1 MENKKFDFKETSKK
15 ILAYRK
21 SLPFLIAFPSFWL
34 CAFIVF
40 AILGIVFAYQN
51 NDTYIVFLILSS
63 ICICFLLAFVG
74 LLIYGYKRGNNELED
89 ATENFLDQIDSL
101 DAGRIKLLNKD
112 YKSKSLL
119 SLQHKI
125 NTLAARL
132 NERNDDI
139 DEPVII
145 EKTFTEEEFPAA
157 LRNTIKNSSSF
168 TSALVAIDTVGSN
181 KIPDGVDD
189 TLMRSIKLIFS
200 PTIVC
205 KKKNGSYLLFVE
217 KISTVALFRTRCE
230 QFIRSF
236 AITDIKSESG
246 LVIFYSSKVGA
257 AIFPSISES
266 KLIDTAEAA
275 LKKANPLEIIDGG
288 EELVLPYAGIGEK
301 PRRAILLSANEFFY
315 KHFLLAKNE
324 QEMIETVSKA
334 LAYYCSAMQFS
345 NAGVLLYNE
354 MSDTYSVVIEHSN
367 TGNTD
372 ETGITLFD
380 NSKNIPGR
388 FLNPIFDR
396 IGVDSFFFVDDV
408 NLLPFE
414 VSEMMQS
421 IDAKSGFFF
430 PMSCADGKKG
440 LAYFLSTT
448 KKSSQDL
455 LERECADSF
464 FSMIAVMIIGLDSQ
478 KQIKRH
484 QSTLNSLIERDD
496 KLLYSID
503 NSTYRLMQF
512 SDNMA
517 KKFDN
522 IKNGEY
528 CYKAIMGLDEPCDDC
543 PLRKGTLKKSIPQLG
558 PTEQS
563 MSVLMANKGKGSNI
577 STIIIEG
584 EARVTSSSTNL
595 FDKALGIYNA
605 KTFSNEINREIRT
618 RGNGIVLTMRI
629 TNLEDLVARYR
640 LDSKETLLQSVVS
653 LIQDEGYGNILYRF
667 DDTTLAFM
675 LKSMNK
681 NGMFAFA
688 EEIAQLFER
697 PIQAGGSSLTL
708 KLAYSSVAY
717 PNEAQTNFEM
727 VSLLGSELTR
737 SKEMGEGYLLEVG
750 RNKARKANRKQYILQ
765 LLQESL
771 AHNQVEMRLSSL
783 IDTPSKKTAGI
794 EFTLGLKGYF
804 SENISKREFL
814 PIAANNYILDK
825 LDFQALN
832 NVKEFYKNYADTIL
846 KAKGIKHLCLT
857 MSLSSVLSSSFLE
870 NIQKFAED
878 VDMPKKTLII
888 AIETRSIVGLEDNL
902 ARVIKAASAFGIL
915 FSAHSYD
922 VNSSVSA
929 EKLHEI
935 GFTYV
940 RISHQTL
947 QNAMASQSAN
957 TSFIRMAAEL
967 DEKKLVPI
975 VNRVTDQDQ
984 AQFCLDLAMPYYV
997 DGEKGNDLTEQEFIT
1012 YLNYKK

>member
-1 MENKKFDFKETSKK
+1 MANKKFNFKETSKK
-15 ILAYRK
+15 VFAYRN
-21 SLPFLIAFPSFWL
+21 SLPFLIAFPSFWIV
-34 CAFIVF
+34 AFTIF
-40 AILGIVFAYQN
+40 AILGLVFAYQN
-51 NDTYIVFLILSS
+51 NDIYVTFLILS
-63 ICICFLLAFVG
+63 IVCICFLLTFVG
-74 LLIYGYKRGNNELED
+74 FLIYGYKRGNNELAN
-89 ATENFLDQIDSL
+89 ATENFVDQIDSL

-112 YKSKSLL
+112 YKSENLL

-125 NTLAARL
+125 NSLAARI
-132 NERNDDI
+132 NERNNNV
-139 DEPVII
+139 DETIVI
-145 EKTFTEEEFPAA
+145 EKVFTEEEFPNA

-168 TSALVAIDTVGSN
+168 TSALVAIDTVGSTN
-181 KIPDGVDD
+181 IPDGVDS

-236 AITDIKSESG
+236 AVTDIKSESG
-246 LVIFYSSKVGA
+246 LVIFYSAKLGA
-257 AIFPSISES
+257 AIFPSISEN
-266 KLIDTAEAA
+266 KLIDLAEVA
-275 LKKANPLEIIDGG
+275 LKRANPLEIIDGG
-288 EELVLPYAGIGEK
+288 DDLVLPYAGIGEK

-315 KHFLLAKNE
+315 KQFLLAKNE

-354 MSDTYSVVIEHSN
+354 SNDSYSAVVEHSN

-372 ETGITLFD
+372 ETGFNLFGD
-380 NSKNIPGR
+380 SKNIPGR
-388 FLNPIFDR
+388 FLNPIFDKV
-396 IGVDSFFFVDDV
+396 GVDSFFFIDDI

-414 VSEMMQS
+414 VSEKMQS

-440 LAYFLSTT
+440 LAYFLSEI
-448 KKSSQDL
+448 KKTSQDL

-464 FSMIAVMIIGLDSQ
+464 FSMVAVMIVGLSSQ
-478 KQIKRH
+478 REIKHH
-484 QSTLNSLIERDD
+484 QATLNAIIERDD
-496 KLLYSID
+496 KLLYTID
-503 NSTYRLMQF
+503 NSSYRLLQF
-512 SDNMA
+512 SENMS

-522 IKNGEY
+522 IKRGEL
-528 CYKAIMGLDEPCDDC
+528 CYKAIMGLDDPCDDC
-543 PLRKGTLKKSIPQLG
+543 PLRRGTLKKSIPQLG

-563 MSVLMANKGKGSNI
+563 MSVLASNKSKGSNL

-584 EARVTSSSTNL
+584 EARVASSSANL
-595 FDKALGIYNA
+595 FDKTLGIYNA

-618 RGNGIVLTMRI
+618 RGNGIVLAIRV
-629 TNLEDLVARYR
+629 TNLSDLVSRYR
-640 LDSKETLLQSVVS
+640 IDSKETVLQSMVS

-667 DDTTLAFM
+667 DDSTLVFV

-688 EEIAQLFER
+688 EEIAQLFDG

-708 KLAYSSVAY
+708 KLAYASVSY

-727 VSLLGSELTR
+727 ISLLGSELTR
-737 SKEMGEGYLLEVG
+737 SKELGDGYLLEVG
-750 RNKARKANRKQYILQ
+750 RNKARKAIRKQYILQ

-771 AHNQVEMRLSSL
+771 AHNQVDMRLSSL
-783 IDTPSKKTAGI
+783 VDTPSKKPIGI
-794 EFTLGLKGYF
+794 EFSLGLKGYF

-814 PIAANNYILDK
+814 PIASNNYILDK
-825 LDFQALN
+825 LDFQALR
-832 NVKEFYKNYADTIL
+832 NVKEFYKNYSDTIL
-846 KAKGIKHLCLT
+846 KAKGIKRLCLT
-857 MSLSSVLSSSFLE
+857 MSISTVLSSTFLE

-878 VDMPKKTLII
+878 VDMPKNTLVI
-888 AIETRSIVGLEDNL
+888 AIEVRSIAGLEDNL
-902 ARVIKAASAFGIL
+902 ANVIKAASAFGII

-922 VNSSVSA
+922 VNSSISA
-929 EKLHEI
+929 QKLHDL

-967 DEKKLVPI
+967 DEKKLIPI
-975 VNRVTDQDQ
+975 INHVTDQDQ

-997 DGEKGNDLTEQEFIT
+997 DGDKGHGLTEPEFIT